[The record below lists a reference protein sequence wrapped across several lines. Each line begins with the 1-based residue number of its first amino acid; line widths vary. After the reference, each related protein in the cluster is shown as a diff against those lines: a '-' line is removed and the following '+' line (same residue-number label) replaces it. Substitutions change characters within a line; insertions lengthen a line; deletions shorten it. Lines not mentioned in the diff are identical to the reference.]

1 MSAVRSSVVCERAR
15 AHVSLAL
22 DNELSQL
29 ERRMLASHL
38 LRCSECHAY
47 SAQVNEFTDA
57 LRQAPFEP
65 LERQIVIPRHR
76 RISLTAAQVGVAATL
91 AVAALGMLT
100 QVGLPERSESTS
112 QPPTRINLFK
122 TAWQPERELA
132 QLGFAAPARP
142 RDKGPKTAV

>member
-22 DNELSQL
+22 DGELSQL

-38 LRCSECHAY
+38 LRCSECQSY
-47 SAQVNEFTDA
+47 SGQVNEFTDA

-65 LERQIVIPRHR
+65 LERQIVTPRHR
-76 RISLTAAQVGVAATL
+76 RISFTAAQLGAAATL
-91 AVAALGMLT
+91 AVAALGMVT
-100 QVGLPERSESTS
+100 QVGSPERSESVS
-112 QPPTRINLFK
+112 QPTRIDLFK

-132 QLGFAAPARP
+132 QINFAAPARP